1 MIKLAVIRR
10 VALTLLLLAG
20 FLLSGS
26 GITRAATL
34 ENACSLLLEKL
45 NSNIAAQGEI
55 VALLPESDE
64 VIIEF
69 IDDLVPAYGS
79 ELLVFSSS
87 GDVPSPEEVQT
98 EEVQPGE
105 GEVLTEGL
113 STVNA
118 PLIFQGSVTVSE
130 AAGHLN
136 RAYVNPG
143 SEKFSVGDQIF
154 LPSPVQLYITPVK
167 NLTPYPYFGPQV
179 TAAMARILKTFPGIE
194 IFNLQGSNQKTVS
207 YLRDQCRNQGRYGL
221 VVQPYVMMQGNRSKV
236 QLRLVSLFSGQS
248 LGPLVESFTPPPM
261 SIPPQYNN
269 QYQSAMPTRR

>member
-1 MIKLAVIRR
+1 MIKLAVARR
-10 VALTLLLLAG
+10 WILTILLLTG

-26 GITRAATL
+26 RTVRAATL
-34 ENACSLLLEKL
+34 ENACALLLEKL
-45 NSNIAAQGEI
+45 NANIAAQGEI

-64 VIIEF
+64 VVIEF
-69 IDDLVPAYGS
+69 IDELVPAYGA

-87 GDVPSPEEVQT
+87 GDVPSPDEIQT
-98 EEVQPGE
+98 EE
-105 GEVLTEGL
+105 LDTAHA
-113 STVNA
+113 S
-118 PLIFQGSVTVSE
+118 LIFKGSVTVSE

-136 RAYVNPG
+136 KAFVNPG

-167 NLTPYPYFGPQV
+167 NLTPYPYFGAQV

-194 IFNLQGSNQKTVS
+194 IFNLQGSNQKTVNF
-207 YLRDQCRNQGRYGL
+207 LRDQCRNQGRYGL

-248 LGPLVESFTPPPM
+248 LGPLAETFTPPPM
-261 SIPPQYNN
+261 PAPPQYN
-269 QYQSAMPTRR
+269 QYQSAMPPRR

>member
-1 MIKLAVIRR
+1 MIKSAAIRR
-10 VALTLLLLAG
+10 LILSLLFLGG

-26 GITRAATL
+26 AISQAATL
-34 ENACSLLLEKL
+34 ENACALLLEKL
-45 NSNIAAQGEI
+45 NANIAAQGEI

-64 VIIEF
+64 VVIEF
-69 IDDLVPAYGS
+69 IDDLVPAYGA
-79 ELLVFSSS
+79 ELLVFSSA
-87 GDVPSPEEVQT
+87 GDVPSPEEVQS
-98 EEVQPGE
+98 EEVQSQK
-105 GEVLTEGL
+105 VQTEEL
-113 STVNA
+113 STAHA

-136 RAYVNPG
+136 RAFINPG

-179 TAAMARILKTFPGIE
+179 TASMVRMLKTFPGIE
-194 IFNLQGSNQKTVS
+194 IFNLQGSNQKTVN

-248 LGPLVESFTPPPM
+248 LGPLAENFSPPPM
-261 SIPPQYNN
+261 LVAPQYNN
-269 QYQSAMPTRR
+269 QYQSSIPPRR

>member
-1 MIKLAVIRR
+1 MIKLAVARR
-10 VALTLLLLAG
+10 WTLTLLLLAG

-26 GITRAATL
+26 GTIQAATI
-34 ENACSLLLEKL
+34 ENACALLLEKL
-45 NSNIAAQGEI
+45 NANIAAQGEI

-69 IDDLVPAYGS
+69 IDDLVPAYGA

-87 GDVPSPEEVQT
+87 GGVPPPEEVQPEGIQT
-98 EEVQPGE
+98 EE
-105 GEVLTEGL
+105 LDTAH
-113 STVNA
+113 A
-118 PLIFQGSVTVSE
+118 PLVFQGSVTVSE

-136 RAYVNPG
+136 KAFVNPG

-167 NLTPYPYFGPQV
+167 NLTPYFNFAPQV
-179 TAAMARILKTFPGIE
+179 TVAMARMLKTFPGIE

-207 YLRDQCRNQGRYGL
+207 YLRDQCRNQGHYGL

-248 LGPLVESFTPPPM
+248 LGPLAESFTPPPM
-261 SIPPQYNN
+261 PVQPQYNN
-269 QYQSAMPTRR
+269 QSQSSIPPRR